1 MAVHAERL
9 KTRHGAV
16 IRTLHGE
23 IRRHP
28 GGYVEIARETGRPA
42 QTLINMFNPHSMDTA
57 PPADLLLDVIEI
69 VQARG
74 TLGLLAS
81 GMGLMLAPIPE
92 DLTAGAE
99 SDVDAFHQFVG
110 EAGDVLAVG
119 TRAAVDMRFDAA
131 ERVEMARELD
141 EMIAKAV
148 ALRKRMG

>member
-9 KTRHGAV
+9 KTRHAGV
-16 IRTLHGE
+16 MRTLHGE

-42 QTLINMFNPHSMDTA
+42 QTLINMFNPQSMEQA
-57 PPADLLLDVIEI
+57 PPTELFLDVVGI

-74 TLGLLAS
+74 TLGLLA
-81 GMGLMLAPIPE
+81 GDMGLMLAPVPGG
-92 DLTAGAE
+92 GADAE
-99 SDVDAFHQFVG
+99 ASDAEAFAQFVG
-110 EAGDVLAVG
+110 EAGDVLSCG
-119 TRAAVDMRFDAA
+119 TAALADMRFDAQ

-141 EMIAKAV
+141 DLIAKAV